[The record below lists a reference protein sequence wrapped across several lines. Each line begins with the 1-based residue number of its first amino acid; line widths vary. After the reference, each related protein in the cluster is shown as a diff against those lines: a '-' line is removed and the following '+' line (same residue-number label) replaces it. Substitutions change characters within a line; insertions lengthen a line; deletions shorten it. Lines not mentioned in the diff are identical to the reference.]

1 MNRLTASVSAAVV
14 ATGASL
20 ALLAPAAVG
29 AAAPNILEQVRAV
42 HLGPNGPWFRL
53 EDDPGNVNIPPG
65 TEEVSPFADPV
76 RFNGSL
82 HLAIGPGQ
90 KSQAAHPFPQLTPL
104 STIASSELSYDTF
117 VRSSTSTNPPH
128 AVGVGP
134 NLQLPL
140 LCQGVFTTLS
150 FRPEDNTDAQGHPGV
165 VPDTWQHF
173 ASSASSPWRTS
184 QTVATFPAQSDNP
197 LSDYVAACDAPGDGV
212 FGVIANVG
220 RLGAVNLALDTYVD
234 NLTANG
240 TVYDFGVDGLAT
252 GLVTLRNTTP
262 GGDCRP
268 GRACRSAGV
277 DHGSAT
283 GTVTFT
289 DPADGPEYHAV
300 GVRLVVSDGR
310 ALDPRDL
317 KVTANGKSV
326 KLTAGPGRTLVGV
339 VDPVPSVNLAPNGTF
354 STPITISSNR
364 GQHSTREGNG
374 DSLTLKAELLAQ
386 GYDPLQ
392 RTGVTAETTLH
403 Q

>member
-1 MNRLTASVSAAVV
+1 MNRLAASVSAAVV

-29 AAAPNILEQVRAV
+29 AAAPNTLEQVRAA
-42 HLGPNGPWFRL
+42 HLGLNGPWFRL

-82 HLAIGPGQ
+82 HLAVGPGQ
-90 KSQAAHPFPQLTPL
+90 KSQAAHPFPQMIPL
-104 STIASSELSYDTF
+104 STLASSELSYDTY
-117 VRSSTSTNPPH
+117 VKSTVPPG
-128 AVGVGP
+128 AVDVGP

-150 FRPEDNTDAQGHPGV
+150 FRPEDNTDAQGRPGV
-165 VPDTWQHF
+165 VPDIWQHF
-173 ASSASSPWRTS
+173 TSSASSPWRTS
-184 QTVATFPAQSDNP
+184 QTVATFPAQSDHP

-220 RLGAVNLALDTYVD
+220 RLGNVSDTLDTYLD
-234 NLTANG
+234 NLTVNG

-252 GLVTLRNTTP
+252 GLIALRDTSP

-268 GRACRSAGV
+268 GRTCRSAGA
-277 DHGSAT
+277 DHDSAA

-300 GVRLVVSDGR
+300 GARLVFSGGR

-317 KVTANGKSV
+317 EVTANGKPV
-326 KLTAGPGRTLVGV
+326 QLIAGPGRTLIGV
-339 VDPVPSVNLAPNGTF
+339 VDPVPSVNLVPNGTF
-354 STPITISSNR
+354 STPITISSKR
-364 GQHSTREGNG
+364 GQHATRERNG
-374 DSLTLKAELLAQ
+374 DSLILTAELLAR
-386 GYDPLQ
+386 GYAPLQ
-392 RTGVTAETTLH
+392 RTGVVTAGTTLPR
-403 Q
+403 

>member
-1 MNRLTASVSAAVV
+1 MNRLTASVSAAAV

-29 AAAPNILEQVRAV
+29 AAAPNALEQIRAV

-90 KSQAAHPFPQLTPL
+90 KSQAAHPFPQLVPL
-104 STIASSELSYDTF
+104 STIASSELSYDTY
-117 VRSSTSTNPPH
+117 VKSTRPPG
-128 AVGVGP
+128 AIGVGP

-140 LCQGVFTTLS
+140 RCQGVFTTLS
-150 FRPEDNTDAQGHPGV
+150 FRPEDNTDAQGRPGV
-165 VPDTWQHF
+165 VRDTWQHF
-173 ASSASSPWRTS
+173 TSSASSPWRTS
-184 QTVATFPAQSDNP
+184 QAVATFPAQSDNP

-220 RLGAVNLALDTYVD
+220 RLGDVDDTLDTYVD
-234 NLTANG
+234 NLTVNG

-252 GLVTLRNTTP
+252 GRITLRDTTP
-262 GGDCRP
+262 GGDC
-268 GRACRSAGV
+268 RACRSAGV
-277 DHGSAT
+277 DDGSAAGT

-289 DPADGPEYHAV
+289 DPANGPEYHAV
-300 GVRLVVSDGR
+300 GVRLVFSDGR

-339 VDPVPSVNLAPNGTF
+339 VDPVPSVNLVPNGTF
-354 STPITISSNR
+354 STPISISSKR
-364 GQHSTREGNG
+364 GQHSTREKNG
-374 DSLTLKAELLAQ
+374 DSLTLQAELLAR

-392 RTGVTAETTLH
+392 RTGVTADTTLH
-403 Q
+403 PR